1 MASIRGK
8 NTLPELRVRRA
19 AHALGLRFRLHSASL
34 PGRPDLA
41 FPRWKTVIFVHGCFW
56 HRHGCGA
63 GNMPKTNPEYWRQKF
78 ERNLARDRKNIR
90 DLHKLGWRVAV
101 IWECQTLDANSL
113 SRRLARVFH
122 LTSEVLAR

>member
-1 MASIRGK
+1 
-8 NTLPELRVRRA
+8 
-19 AHALGLRFRLHSASL
+19 
-34 PGRPDLA
+34 
-41 FPRWKTVIFVHGCFW
+41 
-56 HRHGCGA
+56 
-63 GNMPKTNPEYWRQKF
+63 MPKTNPEYWRQKF